1 MSHSSIS
8 GHGTRALENRMQTRL
23 ATLRAD
29 IRRAL
34 ERSEQESH
42 QVIAGELSDMED
54 AAFVRMVREL
64 DLADIERDAAEIH
77 DIGAALHRIQ
87 DGHYGLCLDCG
98 EPIDVERLQAYPSAK
113 RCHSCQEAVERARAR
128 S

>member
-1 MSHSSIS
+1 MVQRLSRHKT
-8 GHGTRALENRMQTRL
+8 GALEAQMRNRL
-23 ATLRAD
+23 AVLRGD
-29 IRRAL
+29 IGRAL
-34 ERSEQESH
+34 ERSEHESH
-42 QVIAGELSDMED
+42 QVRAGEVSDMED

-77 DIGAALHRIQ
+77 DIDAALRRIQ

-98 EPIDVERLQAYPSAK
+98 EPIAVERLQAYPSAK
-113 RCHSCQEAVERARAR
+113 RCHSCQEAAERARAR